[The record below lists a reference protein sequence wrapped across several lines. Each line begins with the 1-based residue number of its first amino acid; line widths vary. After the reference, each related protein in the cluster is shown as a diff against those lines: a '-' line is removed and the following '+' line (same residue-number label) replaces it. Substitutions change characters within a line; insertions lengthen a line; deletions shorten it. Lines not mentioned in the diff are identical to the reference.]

1 MPLSLEDWYAGV
13 SKHLQS
19 IEAGAEICERHAK
32 ELVGMPEWDTL
43 AMDRLLAADFALN
56 KLIVRISRIMAMLED
71 KQHVS

>member
-43 AMDRLLAADFALN
+43 AVEHVNAAEVALIKLLGRVAR
-56 KLIVRISRIMAMLED
+56 VRKVLGE
-71 KQHVS
+71 KEHVS

>member
-32 ELVGMPEWDTL
+32 ELLGMPEWDTL
-43 AMDRLLAADFALN
+43 ATEHINAAEVALIKLLGRVAR
-56 KLIVRISRIMAMLED
+56 VRKIMGE
-71 KQHVS
+71 KERVS